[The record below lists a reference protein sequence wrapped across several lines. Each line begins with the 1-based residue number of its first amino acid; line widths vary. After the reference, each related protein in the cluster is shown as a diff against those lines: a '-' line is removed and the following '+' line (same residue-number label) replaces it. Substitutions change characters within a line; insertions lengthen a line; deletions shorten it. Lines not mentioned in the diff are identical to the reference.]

1 MAMAQREKDTAAA
14 NTVNNDTP
22 TQPIKIKIMRKN
34 DKVARVSCYCKLNML
49 VPHLQSLSSRMQA
62 ESKHVKNRSTGNQGQ

>member
-1 MAMAQREKDTAAA
+1 MAQREQDAAVA
-14 NTVNNDTP
+14 ITVDNDLT
-22 TQPIKIKIMRKN
+22 TQPIKLKVMRKN

-62 ESKHVKNRSTGNQGQ
+62 DSKNGKNRTGNNQKQ

>member
-1 MAMAQREKDTAAA
+1 MAQRKEEAAVA
-14 NTVNNDTP
+14 NIINNDLP
-22 TQPIKIKIMRKN
+22 TQPIKLKVMRKN

-62 ESKHVKNRSTGNQGQ
+62 EAKHTKNRTGNTPNQ